1 MGTRHLSCSARVP
14 IGEANGVKV
23 YASTEFLRYYEE
35 GRDRMGGDTAL
46 TNVELE
52 QSALS
57 SAFTIFNKSQQP
69 PQKKVEQ
76 GAYMT
81 VTRGIDRFTVALD
94 IEALKAAILPFIPRH
109 QQQKHR
115 PDDSSAV
122 LAGRIFG
129 AR

>member
-1 MGTRHLSCSARVP
+1 MSTRHLLLSAKVP
-14 IGEANGVKV
+14 IGYADKV
-23 YASTEFLRYYEE
+23 PVLPSDDWLRYNESTRE
-35 GRDRMGGDTAL
+35 RIGGDTAL
-46 TNVELE
+46 TNIELE
-52 QSALS
+52 QAALS
-57 SAFTIFNKSQQP
+57 SAFTIFNRSHQA
-69 PQKKVEQ
+69 PQKKVDQ

-81 VTRGIDRFTVALD
+81 VTRGVDRFTVALD

-115 PDDSSAV
+115 PDDASAV